1 MKQPAHR
8 VKKLRYGREARGR
21 TPRPVVAA
29 LAIAVSSSCSAGAAI
44 SDFEVTEASILELQ
58 EALEEGRTTSVALVH
73 AYMARIM
80 AYDRGGPRLNSVLRV
95 NANALIE
102 AAALDRERAGRGAR
116 GPLHGVPVIVKD
128 NFNTADM
135 PTTAGSIALAGLV
148 PPDDGHQV
156 RRLREAGAIILAK
169 ANLYELALD
178 WTTVSSLGGVTRNPY
193 DLGRTPG
200 GSSGGTAAA
209 VSASLAAVGW
219 GSDTCGSIRLPASHT
234 ALFGLRPTRG
244 LSSTAG
250 IIPLSHTQ
258 DAAGPLARTATDLAI
273 ALDATIGPDPDDE
286 ATRALQGRELPRF
299 FASLDTAALRG
310 SRLGI
315 LTNYYAREQLDPDVA
330 DVIERALV
338 AMGDLG
344 AELEEVEIPDL
355 ADRLRGFSLERHEF
369 KWDLMDY
376 LSRASGAPVTS
387 LTEILERGLIH
398 EDAMGLARR
407 YDEAPSRQTEAYAE
421 ALARRPPLRESTLRL
436 LEERGLDALVYPV
449 VRRRPAPLGESQE
462 GSTCALSAAT
472 GLPALAV
479 PAGFTD
485 GGLPVGIELLGRAMD
500 DAPLVAL
507 GYAFE
512 QAEHPRRPPSAV
524 PPLSVGTGAGEP
536 AATSPDAA
544 YGGPLPPRGSTA
556 LRGEFAFDPETLEL
570 LYRVEVSGIPAE
582 FVHAIVLR
590 RLEGDGADP
599 ITHRLS
605 RPGVSATSGALAL
618 EGWAEALMAGQL
630 YVEAFTARELLGGV
644 REPVRVLREGTES
657 PAR

>member
-1 MKQPAHR
+1 MTGRLAAATGPT
-8 VKKLRYGREARGR
+8 LRR
-21 TPRPVVAA
+21 T
-29 LAIAVSSSCSAGAAI
+29 LAILAAPVSLACCLAAPI
-44 SDFEVTEASILELQ
+44 SDVEVTEASIADLQ
-58 EALEEGRTTSVALVH
+58 QALQEGRTTSVALVQ
-73 AYMARIM
+73 AYLARIW
-80 AYDRGGPRLNSVLRV
+80 AYDRDGPQLNAVLRLNP
-95 NANALIE
+95 NALTE
-102 AAALDRERAGRGAR
+102 AAVLDRERSTRGAR
-116 GPLHGVPVIVKD
+116 GPLHGIPVIVKD

-156 RRLREAGAIILAK
+156 RLLREAGAIILAK
-169 ANLYELALD
+169 ANLYELALN

-209 VSASLAAVGW
+209 VSASLVAVGW

-244 LSSTAG
+244 LSSTEG

-258 DAAGPLARTATDLAI
+258 DTGGPLARTATDLAI
-273 ALDATIGPDPDDE
+273 ALDATIGPDTADE
-286 ATRALQGRELPRF
+286 ATRALEGRELPRF
-299 FASLDTAALRG
+299 VASLDTAAFRG
-310 SRLGI
+310 RRLGI
-315 LTNYYAREQLDPDVA
+315 LTNYSSREQLDPDVA
-330 DVIERALV
+330 RVIERALV

-376 LSRASGAPVTS
+376 LARTPGAPVTS

-398 EDAMGLARR
+398 EDAIDLARR
-407 YDEAPSRQTEAYAE
+407 YDESPSRQTEAYAE
-421 ALARRPPLRESTLRL
+421 ALARRAPLRESTLRL
-436 LEERGLDALVYPV
+436 MEERTLDALVYPV

-472 GLPALAV
+472 GLPALAI
-479 PAGFTD
+479 PAGLTD

-500 DAPLVAL
+500 DARLVAF

-512 QAEHPRRPPSAV
+512 QAEHPRRPPPTV
-524 PPLSVGTGAGEP
+524 PPLSMGTAATEP
-536 AATSPDAA
+536 GATSPDGA
-544 YGGPLPPRGSTA
+544 YGGPIAPEGSTS
-556 LRGEFAFDPETLEL
+556 LHGELTVNPETLQL
-570 LYRVEVSGIPAE
+570 LYTVEVSGIPAE

-590 RLEGDGADP
+590 RLEGDGGDP

-605 RPGVSATSGALAL
+605 RPGATGTSGALAL
-618 EGWAEALMAGQL
+618 DRWAEALNAGRL
-630 YVEAFTARELLGGV
+630 YVEAFTAREPLGAV
-644 REPVRVLREGTES
+644 HARIQVPVPAEREGA